1 MSARAIWKGVL
12 RLEDVEVPVKL
23 YSAVEDK
30 RVSFRLLHREDGV
43 PVKQVMV
50 NPDTGKVVQYEDI
63 QRGYVT
69 PEGRIVR
76 LDPSEL
82 DELEP
87 EPSRDIEVLRFVP
100 PDAIEHRWFERPYYL
115 GPDGDADAYFAL
127 AAALARAE
135 RVGVARWVMRA
146 KEYQGAL
153 RLHEGYPMLVTLKH
167 AEEVLP
173 LEEFEPRSEKDLDEK
188 QLKMARQLIQMLADD
203 FEPEAYQDEYRESV
217 LALIESKR
225 EGKKVRPKKAPK
237 RPRTDD
243 LTAALERS
251 LAAGGDKAAASA

>member
-1 MSARAIWKGVL
+1 
-12 RLEDVEVPVKL
+12 E
-23 YSAVEDK
+23 
-30 RVSFRLLHREDGV
+30 
-43 PVKQVMV
+43 
-50 NPDTGKVVQYEDI
+50 YEDI

-69 PEGRIVR
+69 PEGRIVS

-115 GPDGDADAYFAL
+115 GPDGNADAYFAL
-127 AAALARAE
+127 AAALARVE

-203 FEPEAYQDEYRESV
+203 FEPE
-217 LALIESKR
+217 
-225 EGKKVRPKKAPK
+225 
-237 RPRTDD
+237 
-243 LTAALERS
+243 
-251 LAAGGDKAAASA
+251 